1 MKDKQSNNSA
11 EDILQLIRTHEA
23 KPRTEEQIEAARE
36 KERQEHP
43 YSQLDLLEQGLE
55 KLKDS
60 ELWQSYDNIGK
71 IPLSMRDFLKKG

>member
-55 KLKDS
+55 K
-60 ELWQSYDNIGK
+60 
-71 IPLSMRDFLKKG
+71 